1 MNYRKVIPIIPRATM
16 KVLHMFMAASVTVT
30 LLAAGM
36 LVGGPGSAHADPL
49 SKPQCCSGVVS
60 PTRIPSD

>member
-36 LVGGPGSAHADPL
+36 LVGGPGSAHADEP
-49 SKPQCCSGVVS
+49 
-60 PTRIPSD
+60 